1 MYTCTNSTVA
11 IVIDSG
17 HFSVVTQVSYS
28 VYIYIYIYGHSL
40 YGIYLLCDIECV
52 PFLERE
58 LVHLSVWA
66 GVPW

>member
-28 VYIYIYIYGHSL
+28 VYIYTNM
-40 YGIYLLCDIECV
+40 DI
-52 PFLERE
+52 PYMAYTF
-58 LVHLSVWA
+58 SVI
-66 GVPW
+66 